1 VCPADTSTVNTI
13 AATPRRIPRVA
24 LVGAVALLAAFAVL
38 MVVRSGMLNG
48 SVSEPRSTPVVPADP
63 SAPARPTTSATPRVV
78 LLPNLPAQVA
88 HKLRYSRVVVVSLY
102 ATPTDRATV
111 ARIRTGARKSGA
123 GFTAISL
130 TNEKSARSVSAFA
143 GEASS
148 PTVLIV
154 KRPGK
159 IVNRFP
165 GTVDAVVITQAAHN
179 AGARR

>member
-1 VCPADTSTVNTI
+1 
-13 AATPRRIPRVA
+13 
-24 LVGAVALLAAFAVL
+24 
-38 MVVRSGMLNG
+38 M
-48 SVSEPRSTPVVPADP
+48 
-63 SAPARPTTSATPRVV
+63 
-78 LLPNLPAQVA
+78 
-88 HKLRYSRVVVVSLY
+88 
-102 ATPTDRATV
+102 
-111 ARIRTGARKSGA
+111 GARKSGA

-165 GTVDAVVITQAAHN
+165 GTVDAVVISQAGTTPAHD
-179 AGARR
+179 GEQG